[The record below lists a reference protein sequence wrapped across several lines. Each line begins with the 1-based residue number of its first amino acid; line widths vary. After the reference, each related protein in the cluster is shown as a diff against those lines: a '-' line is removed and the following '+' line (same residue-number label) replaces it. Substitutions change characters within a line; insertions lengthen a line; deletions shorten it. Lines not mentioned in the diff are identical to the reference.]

1 MKKIDK
7 YILKS
12 FIGPFFV
19 SFGIALFVLV
29 MQFLWLY
36 IDEIA
41 GKGVNI
47 FIMLELIG
55 YMSVSTFPMALPIAV
70 LIASVMVMGNLAERY
85 ELSSM
90 KSAGVPLIRIMAGL
104 IIVCAGVAFFS
115 YLCSDFIIPEINRQI
130 QVETNRYPAAETGAY
145 AGKRGV

>member
-7 YILKS
+7 LLLSS
-12 FIGPFFV
+12 FVGPFVV

-41 GKGVNI
+41 GKGVSI

-55 YMSVSTFPMALPIAV
+55 YLSISTFPMALPIAV
-70 LIASVMVMGNLAERY
+70 LIASVMLMGNLAERY
-85 ELSSM
+85 ELSSI
-90 KSAGVPLIRIMAGL
+90 G
-104 IIVCAGVAFFS
+104 
-115 YLCSDFIIPEINRQI
+115 IPSS
-130 QVETNRYPAAETGAY
+130 
-145 AGKRGV
+145 